1 MAPGCSIC
9 RHQQRALIDVSLLRE
24 GTRFTARQFQVS
36 RPSLDRHKKH
46 LSQSVAIAD
55 QTREI
60 AASSDE
66 STPLLSQ
73 LEVLIQHCERALNHA
88 QSAKNLRG
96 IIRANRELRSY
107 FELKCKLQAEERRN
121 VPLVRDGQ
129 QQKHPVSK
137 EQLNIERLDL
147 LSWRTNDSTR

>member
-73 LEVLIQHCERALNHA
+73 LEMP
-88 QSAKNLRG
+88 G
-96 IIRANRELRSY
+96 
-107 FELKCKLQAEERRN
+107 
-121 VPLVRDGQ
+121 
-129 QQKHPVSK
+129 
-137 EQLNIERLDL
+137 DL
-147 LSWRTNDSTR
+147 LQPIGKCRKVNVCVNY